1 MRERINHILSR
12 VTEEIFEKL
21 AFMFSF
27 PEEGFEAEIE
37 SSAAGPPVVTEVFFK
52 GPFSGR
58 LVMSLSPR
66 LLPELAGNMLGADDN
81 ETTTPD
87 QRYDALKELI
97 NVICG
102 NLLPEIAGKQAI
114 FNVDTPKIID
124 PDGTA
129 PAADETLLGET
140 GLLVEDEKCELRLY
154 GIGGIP
160 DRVLPPDSGADASD
174 AF

>member
-1 MRERINHILSR
+1 MRERIDPILSR

-21 AFMFSF
+21 AFMFSY
-27 PEEGFEAEIE
+27 PEEGFEAEID
-37 SSAAGPPVVTEVFFK
+37 SPAAAPPVVTEVFFK

-81 ETTTPD
+81 EATTPD
-87 QRYDALKELI
+87 QQYDALKELI

-102 NLLPEIAGKQAI
+102 NLLPKIAGKQAI
-114 FNVDTPKIID
+114 FNVNTPKIID
-124 PDGTA
+124 PEGIAPTA
-129 PAADETLLGET
+129 EEILLGDT
-140 GLLVEDEKCELRLY
+140 GLLVEDEKCDLRLY

-160 DRVLPPDSGADASD
+160 DRVFQPDSGADAPD